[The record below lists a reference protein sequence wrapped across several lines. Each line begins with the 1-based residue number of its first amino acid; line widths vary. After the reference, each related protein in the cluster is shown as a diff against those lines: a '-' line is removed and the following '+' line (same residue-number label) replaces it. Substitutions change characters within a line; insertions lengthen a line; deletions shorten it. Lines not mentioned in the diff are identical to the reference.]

1 MPIAQ
6 HGDVVRVTHK
16 LYDHYGIYV
25 KASTGARVIHYTGEN
40 GPQDFNGMVRETPIG
55 VFLNGEKKYTVC
67 EFDPRRYRTIYSGAE
82 TVERARS
89 RLGQKGYNLVTNNC
103 EHFAVWC
110 KTGRDE
116 SSQVRDLSCHAI
128 IHTASA
134 ACAAVGGGL
143 AQLPLSDAIPITT
156 AQVTMVIGLGQVF
169 GKTITDAGAKAIIAS
184 MSSAAIGRFISQCL
198 VGWIPVMGN
207 FINATTAAGI
217 TESLGWAV
225 VEKFESEMI
234 H

>member
-1 MPIAQ
+1 MPIAR

-67 EFDPRRYRTIYSGAE
+67 EFDPRRYRTIYSGEE

-89 RLGQKGYNLVTNNC
+89 RLGQKDYNLVTNNC

-110 KTGRDE
+110 KTGKDE
-116 SSQVRDLSCHAI
+116 SSQVRDLSLRRITSSVA
-128 IHTASA
+128 
-134 ACAAVGGGL
+134 L
-143 AQLPLSDAIPITT
+143 LIPITT

-207 FINATTAAGI
+207 VINATTAAGI

-225 VEKFESEMI
+225 VEKFESEMV
-234 H
+234 HQ